1 VRQGAIAFAA
11 AVGVKGSAMS
21 CEADPEAKSA
31 SRSRS
36 KDSDTDYVR
45 VNLLGQSPVFLHALE
60 RIRKLAASVATV
72 LILGETGTGKELAAR
87 AIHYLGGRRHAP
99 FIPVNC
105 GAIPDNLVESEFF
118 GHRRGAFTDA
128 RESRIGVI
136 EQAEG
141 GTLFLDEL
149 EALSARA
156 QVVLLRFLQDHTY
169 TQIGGSIGRR
179 ANIRVIGS
187 SNADLQ
193 HMAARGQFRSDLLF
207 RLSVL
212 PLELPALR
220 KRDGD
225 AVLLARA
232 FIQRFAAQYG
242 RTSRPL
248 DARSVAYLQ
257 QHDWP
262 GNVRE
267 LENLIHRAFVLGD
280 EPEISLDVAQD
291 PAVDAAAA
299 FGAHHFREAKA
310 NAIATFERD
319 YLRRLLQKTGG
330 NISMA
335 ARLCGKERSRL
346 ARLMK
351 KHGLDRLAFAAR
363 A

>member
-1 VRQGAIAFAA
+1 MPSTS
-11 AVGVKGSAMS
+11 AVSVKGVVMS
-21 CEADPEAKSA
+21 CEVDPEAKSAA

-36 KDSDTDYVR
+36 KDSDVDFSR
-45 VNLLGQSPVFLHALE
+45 VNLLGQSPVFLHTLE
-60 RIRKLAASVATV
+60 RIRKLAASDATV
-72 LILGETGTGKELAAR
+72 LILGETGTGKELVAR
-87 AIHYLGGRRHAP
+87 AIHYQGGRRHAP

-128 RESRIGVI
+128 KESRVGVI
-136 EQAEG
+136 EQAES

-169 TQIGGSIGRR
+169 TQIGGSTGRR

-193 HMAARGQFRSDLLF
+193 QMAARGQFRSDLLF

-212 PLELPALR
+212 LLELPPLR
-220 KRDGD
+220 RRNGD
-225 AVLLARA
+225 AVFLARA
-232 FIQRFAAQYG
+232 FIERFAAQYG
-242 RTSRPL
+242 RTARPL
-248 DARSVAYLQ
+248 DARSLAYVQ

-267 LENLIHRAFVLGD
+267 LENLIHRAFVLGE

-291 PAVDAAAA
+291 QAVDGAAY
-299 FGAHHFREAKA
+299 R
-310 NAIATFERD
+310 
-319 YLRRLLQKTGG
+319 
-330 NISMA
+330 
-335 ARLCGKERSRL
+335 
-346 ARLMK
+346 
-351 KHGLDRLAFAAR
+351 
-363 A
+363 

>member
-1 VRQGAIAFAA
+1 
-11 AVGVKGSAMS
+11 MS
-21 CEADPEAKSA
+21 CDVDPEAKAAA

-36 KDSDTDYVR
+36 KDTDIDFIR
-45 VNLLGQSPVFLHALE
+45 VNLLGQSPAFVHTLE
-60 RIRKLAASVATV
+60 RVRKLAASDATV
-72 LILGETGTGKELAAR
+72 LILGETGTGKELVAR
-87 AIHYLGGRRHAP
+87 AIHYLGERRHAP

-128 RESRIGVI
+128 KESRVGVI

-169 TQIGGSIGRR
+169 TQIGGSTGKR
-179 ANIRVIGS
+179 ANIRVVGS

-193 HMAARGQFRSDLLF
+193 QMAARGQFRSDLLF

-212 PLELPALR
+212 LMELPPLR

-232 FIQRFAAQYG
+232 FLQRFAAQY
-242 RTSRPL
+242 RRPARPL
-248 DARSVAYLQ
+248 DARSIEYLQ
-257 QHDWP
+257 QHTWP

-267 LENLIHRAFVLGD
+267 LENLIHRAVVLGD
-280 EPEISLDVAQD
+280 DQEISLDVAQD
-291 PAVDAAAA
+291 TALDGV
-299 FGAHHFREAKA
+299 GYSEQHFREAKA
-310 NAIATFERD
+310 NAIAAFERH
-319 YLRRLLQKTGG
+319 YLQRLLQKTSG
-330 NISMA
+330 NVSMA

-346 ARLMK
+346 ARLLK
-351 KHGLDRLAFAAR
+351 KHGLDRLSFAVR
-363 A
+363 T